1 MQVFIKTCRAWQCP
15 SARYTC
21 IFDPLALVYSTEKQC
36 ASSTLSFAV
45 LWSRKTGFD
54 TSVAPDPCG
63 GEVAE
68 RRAVPGCSAASLS
81 DRFLISTPE
90 M

>member
-1 MQVFIKTCRAWQCP
+1 VRVIDLILRRAVVAQNG
-15 SARYTC
+15 
-21 IFDPLALVYSTEKQC
+21 L
-36 ASSTLSFAV
+36 
-45 LWSRKTGFD
+45 D

-81 DRFLISTPE
+81 DRFLIPTPE